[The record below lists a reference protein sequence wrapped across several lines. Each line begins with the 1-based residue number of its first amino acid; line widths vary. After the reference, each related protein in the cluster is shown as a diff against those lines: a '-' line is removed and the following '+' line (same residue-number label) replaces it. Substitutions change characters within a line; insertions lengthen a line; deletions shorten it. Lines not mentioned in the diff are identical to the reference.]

1 MSQGV
6 FVLLDMRNRPSV
18 FFPVVSRELVFCFVS
33 HQVEL
38 ASLQS
43 PVIVY

>member
-6 FVLLDMRNRPSV
+6 FVLLHMRNRPSV
-18 FFPVVSRELVFCFVS
+18 FFRVAFRELVFCFVS

-38 ASLQS
+38 AILQS